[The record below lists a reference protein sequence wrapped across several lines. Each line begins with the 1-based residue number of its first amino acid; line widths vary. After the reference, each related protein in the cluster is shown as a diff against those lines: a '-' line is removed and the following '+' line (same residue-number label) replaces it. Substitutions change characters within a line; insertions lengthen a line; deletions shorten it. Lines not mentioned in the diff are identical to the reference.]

1 MTRNLIIGAS
11 MCLAVLATA
20 PAQYQGWQHAGS
32 LNILTTP
39 DGAQMRE
46 YEV

>member
-1 MTRNLIIGAS
+1 

-20 PAQYQGWQHAGS
+20 PAQYQGWQHGGS